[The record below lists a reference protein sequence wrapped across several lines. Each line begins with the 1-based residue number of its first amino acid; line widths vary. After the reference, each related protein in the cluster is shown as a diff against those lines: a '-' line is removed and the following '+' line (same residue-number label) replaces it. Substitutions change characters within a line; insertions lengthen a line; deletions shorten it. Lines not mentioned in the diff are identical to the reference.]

1 MKMRCPS
8 ATSNRIRPTWPGTV
22 VTTVAGVPSVVAV
35 TTASGRRRSGRAGGA
50 GGEDEGQREQRGEPG
65 EKDILVLRSEW
76 DRRSAQLYGSRR
88 PQITAAAPFHEA
100 PAAPGYSPVADGLAS
115 LSSSRWPSGSRKKQR
130 TSQPWSTGG
139 VRNSAPRPR
148 SVS

>member
-1 MKMRCPS
+1 VVLTHPRTAQVRSPTSTPRARPWTPATATVAFCPGVVVS
-8 ATSNRIRPTWPGTV
+8 TKTGWPSTTSNRIRPAWPGTV
-22 VTTVAGVPSVVAV
+22 VTTVAGVPSVAAV
-35 TTASGRRRSGRAGGA
+35 TT
-50 GGEDEGQREQRGEPG
+50 
-65 EKDILVLRSEW
+65 
-76 DRRSAQLYGSRR
+76 
-88 PQITAAAPFHEA
+88 T
-100 PAAPGYSPVADGLAS
+100 GYSPEAAGLAS